1 MSGALHSRPVLS
13 ALLRAGRTAAV
24 LLVLFGFV
32 HVTLPHLHSGGVDER
47 HCPACQVSRLDG
59 VGVPAEADAG
69 LVPPV
74 ESEAPRVSVPLERP
88 RAAAHDAAVPSRGPP
103 PVSPSEP
110 L

>member
-1 MSGALHSRPVLS
+1 MSGAPHSRPLLS
-13 ALLRAGRTAAV
+13 ALLRAGRTVAVVLALAA
-24 LLVLFGFV
+24 FV
-32 HVTLPHLHSGGVDER
+32 HVTLPHVHSAGVDDR

-59 VGVPAEADAG
+59 VGVPAEGDAA

-74 ESEAPRVSVPLERP
+74 HSEAPCLAVPVERP
-88 RAAAHDAAVPSRGPP
+88 RAAAHGAAVSPRGPP